1 MQPATKIS
9 DLETWF
15 LILTLPLPS
24 SAALGKSLHLS
35 EPWFL
40 HLLNGGQDIR
50 LNERRYV
57 KVLHPTLLS
66 VQ

>member
-1 MQPATKIS
+1 MQPATKTS

-40 HLLNGGQDIR
+40 HLLNGGQDMR
-50 LNERRYV
+50 
-57 KVLHPTLLS
+57 
-66 VQ
+66 

>member
-1 MQPATKIS
+1 MQPATKPS

-35 EPWFL
+35 EPRFL
-40 HLLNGGQDIR
+40 HLLNGRQDMR
-50 LNERRYV
+50 
-57 KVLHPTLLS
+57 
-66 VQ
+66 